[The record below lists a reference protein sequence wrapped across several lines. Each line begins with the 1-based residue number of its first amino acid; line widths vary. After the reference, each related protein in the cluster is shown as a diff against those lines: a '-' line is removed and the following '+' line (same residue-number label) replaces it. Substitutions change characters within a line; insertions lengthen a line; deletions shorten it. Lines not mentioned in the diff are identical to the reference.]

1 MDRTRLFLAAN
12 VLIWLPYGLYCLARP
27 DLLHEVAGVAA
38 TSATGSTELRA
49 MYGGLQAAI
58 GALALAALARR
69 DLERTA
75 LVTLAFLG
83 AGLFSARA
91 YGALVE
97 GGLSGYTIGALA
109 LESSLTVLSIWLLR
123 SGGSARSDSAPP
135 RPGAA

>member
-1 MDRTRLFLAAN
+1 MDRTRL
-12 VLIWLPYGLYCLARP
+12 P
-27 DLLHEVAGVAA
+27 DLLREVAGVAA

-58 GALALAALARR
+58 GTLALVATVRR

-75 LVTLAFLG
+75 LVALAFLA
-83 AGLFSARA
+83 AGLFSARSCGVLA
-91 YGALVE
+91 S

-123 SGGSARSDSAPP
+123 DHGGAGGNAAGPRSAAAEHAPRPP
-135 RPGAA
+135 RPR